1 MDVSKDT
8 IAAIATPLGE
18 GGISI
23 VRVSGTRAIEIA
35 QKISNL
41 ELQKLPPRKMTLGYV
56 ISEGKKIDQVLW
68 VIMPKPHSYTGE
80 DVVEIHCH
88 GGLMVTELVLEALIN
103 QGARLAEPG
112 EFSKRAFLNGKIDLA
127 QAEAIID
134 VIRARTDTSLR
145 VAFRALEGELSKK
158 ITKNREQLL
167 NILATIEAS
176 IDYPVDVE
184 EPDQKELQGQL
195 QTMVNDLEALIASYQ
210 KGKSLKDGY
219 LVAIVGRPNVGK
231 SSLLNQL
238 AQEEKAIVTDIPGTT
253 RDVVEVEINIG
264 GVAVVIADTAG
275 LRRTEDPVE
284 SLGVDKT
291 KAYVQKAELCL
302 WVLDSSELLTEEDHN
317 ISDLLRGKKVL
328 VLLNKQDKPSKVF
341 AADISLFGLEA
352 EILPISLTSG
362 TGLNSFLNELE
373 KQVGFSAQE
382 TAEEV
387 IITRVRHKK
396 ALEKTKNA
404 LIEAL
409 ANITLVPLDILAVD
423 LRQAYLALGEITGHT
438 IKEDLIERIFAEF
451 CLGK

>member
-1 MDVSKDT
+1 MDVKDT

-23 VRVSGTRAIEIA
+23 VRVSGSRAVEIA
-35 QKISNL
+35 QKISSL
-41 ELQKLPPRKMTLGYV
+41 ELQTIMPRSMTLGYV
-56 ISEGKKIDQVLW
+56 VSRGKKIDQVLW
-68 VIMPKPHSYTGE
+68 VIMPGPKSYTGE

-88 GGLMVTELVLEALIN
+88 GGSMVTELVLEAIIN

-127 QAEAIID
+127 QAESIID

-145 VAFRALEGELSKK
+145 VAFRALEGELSNI

-184 EPDQKELQGQL
+184 EPDQNKLQKQL
-195 QTMVNDLEALIASYQ
+195 QAMINDLEVLINSYQ

-219 LVAIVGRPNVGK
+219 LIAIVGRPNVGK

-238 AQEEKAIVTDIPGTT
+238 AKEEKAIVTDVPGTT

-275 LRRTEDPVE
+275 LRKTEDPVE

-291 KAYVQKAELCL
+291 KAYLQKAELCL
-302 WVLDSSELLTEEDHN
+302 WVLDSSEPLTEEDRN
-317 ISDLLRGKKVL
+317 IAALLKGKKVL
-328 VLLNKQDKPSKVF
+328 VLLNKQDKPAKVF
-341 AADISLFGLEA
+341 AEDIYKLGLESMV
-352 EILPISLTSG
+352 LPLSLTSG
-362 TGLNSFLNELE
+362 TGLNLFLVELE
-373 KQVGFSAQE
+373 KQIGFSAKE

-387 IITRVRHKK
+387 IITRVRHKQ
-396 ALEKTKNA
+396 ALEKTKDA
-404 LIEAL
+404 LLQAL
-409 ANITLVPLDILAVD
+409 DNIALVPVDLLAVD

-438 IKEDLIERIFAEF
+438 VKEDIIERIFEEF

>member
-1 MDVSKDT
+1 MGVNDT

-23 VRVSGTRAIEIA
+23 VRVSGSKAVEIA
-35 QKISNL
+35 QKISSL
-41 ELQKLPPRKMTLGYV
+41 ELQTIVPRRMTLGYV
-56 ISEGKKIDQVLW
+56 VSGGKKIDQVLW
-68 VIMPKPHSYTGE
+68 VNMPKPQSYTGE

-88 GGLMVTELVLEALIN
+88 GGNKVTELVLEAIIN
-103 QGARLAEPG
+103 QGARLAKPG

-145 VAFRALEGELSKK
+145 VAFRALEGELSNT
-158 ITKNREQLL
+158 ITKNRKQLL
-167 NILATIEAS
+167 DILATIEAS

-184 EPDQKELQGQL
+184 EPDPNKLQEQL
-195 QTMVNDLEALIASYQ
+195 QAMINDLKALINSYQ

-219 LVAIVGRPNVGK
+219 LIAIVGRPNVGK

-238 AQEEKAIVTDIPGTT
+238 AKEEKAIVTDVPGTT

-275 LRRTEDPVE
+275 LRETEDPVE

-291 KAYVQKAELCL
+291 KAYLQKAELCL
-302 WVLDSSELLTEEDHN
+302 WVLDSSEPLTEEDRN
-317 ISDLLRGKKVL
+317 IAALLKGKKVL
-328 VLLNKQDKPSKVF
+328 VLLNKQDMPAKVF
-341 AADISLFGLEA
+341 AKDIYKLGLESVV
-352 EILPISLTSG
+352 LPLSLTSG
-362 TGLNSFLNELE
+362 TGLNMFLIELE
-373 KQVGFSAQE
+373 KQIGFSAKE

-387 IITRVRHKK
+387 IITRVRHKQ
-396 ALEKTKNA
+396 ALEKTKDA
-404 LIEAL
+404 LSQAL
-409 ANITLVPLDILAVD
+409 ANVALVPVDLLAVD

-438 IKEDLIERIFAEF
+438 VNEDIIERIFEEF

>member
-1 MDVSKDT
+1 MDVKDT

-23 VRVSGTRAIEIA
+23 VRVSGSRAVEIA
-35 QKISNL
+35 QKISSL
-41 ELQKLPPRKMTLGYV
+41 ELQTIMPRSMTLGYV
-56 ISEGKKIDQVLW
+56 VSRGKKIDQVLW
-68 VIMPKPHSYTGE
+68 VIMPGPKSYTGE

-88 GGLMVTELVLEALIN
+88 GGSMVTELVLEAIIN

-127 QAEAIID
+127 QAESIID

-145 VAFRALEGELSKK
+145 VAFRALEGELSNI

-184 EPDQKELQGQL
+184 EPDQNKLQKQL
-195 QTMVNDLEALIASYQ
+195 QAMINDLEVLINSYQ

-219 LVAIVGRPNVGK
+219 LIAIVGRPNVGK

-238 AQEEKAIVTDIPGTT
+238 AKEEKAIVTDVPGTT

-275 LRRTEDPVE
+275 LRKTEDPVE

-291 KAYVQKAELCL
+291 KAYLQKAELCL
-302 WVLDSSELLTEEDHN
+302 WVLDSSEPLTEEDRN
-317 ISDLLRGKKVL
+317 IAALLNGKKVL
-328 VLLNKQDKPSKVF
+328 VLLNKQDKPAKVF
-341 AADISLFGLEA
+341 AEDIYKLGLESMV
-352 EILPISLTSG
+352 LPLSLTSG
-362 TGLNSFLNELE
+362 TGLNLFLVELE
-373 KQVGFSAQE
+373 KQIGFSAKE

-387 IITRVRHKK
+387 IITRVRHKQ
-396 ALEKTKNA
+396 ALEKTKDA
-404 LIEAL
+404 LLQAL
-409 ANITLVPLDILAVD
+409 DNIALVAVD

-438 IKEDLIERIFAEF
+438 VKEDIIERIFEEF